1 MVVER
6 WKGKRERN
14 IEEIAKRWNGKG
26 KRKVGEV

>member
-6 WKGKRERN
+6 WKDKRERN

>member
-6 WKGKRERN
+6 WKGKRERK